1 MICKNCKM
9 PTPDTAK
16 SCEVCGKTIQGNSV
30 KWKGLVAALSL
41 AAGVSIFVFGGYG
54 EVFTGDILGIYA
66 ETETV
71 NYEDTAVRYRDI
83 ITSAPLLAPP
93 EVQVDLDKP
102 ILDVWRILDEV
113 SGFINEHYDY
123 YSETVLFLSK
133 NGYLFDFPAWS
144 YVFIEELA
152 DLTDIDEEYLVEGIM
167 FFYMRPMD
175 LAKFRNVNVSE
186 RDSLMIFTGLEVREG
201 FAITGRG
208 EQGGTISREDLQT
221 ILSEY
226 SWDHGGIRKIYSQT
240 DTFESVIRALSEY
253 TGNQGGF
260 DIRYLYRDDRF
271 ICVVASPVG
280 ESLNINMF
288 VLEYLEGAVFVRVS
302 HLETFNAH
310 RHALNNALPNFNQ
323 NLLPSYDLR
332 HESRY
337 LVDDFDEIIYDML
350 YAGLITEEDMPLSF
364 ASGTF
369 EHVYFEFD
377 SGVKFVGHF
386 EGEIWVMYPVDNY
399 MMARAALYS
408 LSRRAPLF
416 IVRQN

>member
-9 PTPDTAK
+9 STLDTAK
-16 SCEVCGKTIQGNSV
+16 SCEVCGKTIQGNSA

-54 EVFTGDILGIYA
+54 EGFTDEILEIYA
-66 ETETV
+66 EAETV
-71 NYEDTAVRYRDI
+71 NYEGSEVRYRDI

-93 EVQVDLDKP
+93 EVQADLDMA
-102 ILDVWRILDEV
+102 ILDVWRKLDEV

-175 LAKFRNVNVSE
+175 LARFRNVNVSE
-186 RDSLMIFTGLEVREG
+186 RDSLTIFTGFEVREG

-221 ILSEY
+221 ILGEY
-226 SWDHGGIRKIYSQT
+226 SWDHGEIRKIYSQT
-240 DTFESVIRALSEY
+240 DTFESVMRALADY
-253 TGNQGGF
+253 TGNQNGF

-271 ICVVASPVG
+271 ICIVASPVG
-280 ESLNINMF
+280 EPLNINMF
-288 VLEYLEGAVFVRVS
+288 VLEYLESAVFVRVS

-310 RHALNNALPNFNQ
+310 RRALNNALPNFNQ
-323 NLLPSYDLR
+323 NLLPDYDLR

-350 YAGLITEEDMPLSF
+350 YAGLIAENDLPLRF
-364 ASGTF
+364 ASGTW
-369 EHVYFEFD
+369 EYVYFEFD
-377 SGVKFVGHF
+377 SGAKFVGRF
-386 EGEIWVMYPVDNY
+386 ADDIWVMYLVDNY
-399 MMARAALYS
+399 MMARAVLYS
-408 LSRRAPLF
+408 LSRRPPLF
-416 IVRQN
+416 IVRQD

>member
-9 PTPDTAK
+9 STPDTAK
-16 SCEVCGKTIQGNSV
+16 SCEVCGKTIQGNSA

-54 EVFTGDILGIYA
+54 EALLDESPEIYTGLETASYA
-66 ETETV
+66 A
-71 NYEDTAVRYRDI
+71 DVRYRDI
-83 ITSAPLLAPP
+83 ITTAPLLAPP
-93 EVQVDLDKP
+93 EAQADLDKP
-102 ILDVWRILDEV
+102 ILDVWRVLDEV

-123 YSETVLFLSK
+123 FSETVLFLSK
-133 NGYLFDFPAWS
+133 NGYLFDFPAWE

-152 DLTDIDEEYLVEGIM
+152 ELTDIYEGYLVEGIM
-167 FFYMRPMD
+167 FFYLRPVD
-175 LAKFRNVNVSE
+175 LAGFRNVNVSE
-186 RDSLMIFTGLEVREG
+186 RDNLMIFAGLEVREG

-221 ILSEY
+221 ILNEY
-226 SWDHGGIRKIYSQT
+226 SWNHGDIRKIYSQT

-253 TGNQGGF
+253 TGNQSGF
-260 DIRYLYRDDRF
+260 DIRFLYRDDRF

-280 ESLNINMF
+280 EPQNINMF
-288 VLEYLEGAVFVRVS
+288 VLEYLEGAVFVRLS

-310 RHALNNALPNFNQ
+310 RRALNNALPNFNQ

-332 HESRY
+332 QESRY
-337 LVDDFDEIIYDML
+337 LVTDFSEIIYDML
-350 YAGLITEEDMPLSF
+350 YVGLVSEEDLPLQF
-364 ASGTF
+364 ASGTLEF
-369 EHVYFEFD
+369 VYFEFE
-377 SGVKFVGHF
+377 SGIKFVGHF
-386 EGEIWVMYPVDNY
+386 EGERWRMYQVDNY

-408 LSRRAPLF
+408 LSRRPPLF